1 MGFLSRFENT
11 MEDGIEGAA
20 GAVGRSGLS
29 PVQITKKAEKQMK
42 RERIVGAG
50 KQYAPTLYTV
60 LVSPEDDRKLHMY
73 YPTLAGEVE
82 TFLGARARE
91 AGYVMDGHPLV
102 RFITDPDLKRG
113 KFDVVAE
120 MVASAIVE
128 QLRQD
133 EFDRYG
139 LNEGHRG
146 AGAGARAGVAS
157 AGAGVA
163 AGAASG
169 VRAASAAGA
178 AAGAARGGAN
188 SPRAGAAAGIGVG
201 KATPQGVSY
210 KSALDD
216 EPILTRAGARE
227 VSAAERAQNDSLHF
241 EPIDNVVRAARE
253 AERALREEGFE
264 PGSEPAIEMP
274 AVSEPLP
281 RKTRG
286 AGVNAL
292 FGDDEY
298 VDDEDDGAAATVNI
312 RDGQVVGAGAAGA
325 ARSAKAALP
334 EVYLY
339 DETRDVAY
347 QLTGDVQQIGRESVN
362 EIVVPDINIS
372 RVHAEIHREQNG
384 IWVITDLGSTNGLY
398 INGRKVSEAPLRD
411 ADMIT
416 LGTTTLEFQQ
426 LD

>member
-29 PVQITKKAEKQMK
+29 PVQITKKAEKQMR

-82 TFLGARARE
+82 TFLVARARE

-133 EFDRYG
+133 EMDRYG
-139 LNEGHRG
+139 LGDGRRG
-146 AGAGARAGVAS
+146 AAGSARGGAAGVAARS
-157 AGAGVA
+157 ASASAAAAAAGAGVA
-163 AGAASG
+163 GVGVGAS
-169 VRAASAAGA
+169 
-178 AAGAARGGAN
+178 
-188 SPRAGAAAGIGVG
+188 SPRAAAKDASVGAGGVG
-201 KATPQGVSY
+201 RHTPRGIAY

-216 EPILTRAGARE
+216 EPVLTRAGARE
-227 VSAAERAQNDSLHF
+227 IGAAERAQNDSLHF
-241 EPIDNVVRAARE
+241 EPVDNVVRAARE

-264 PGSEPAIEMP
+264 PGPEPAVEMP
-274 AVSEPLP
+274 AISESLP

-292 FGDDEY
+292 FGDDGY
-298 VDDEDDGAAATVNI
+298 ADDAEADVETVNI
-312 RDGQVVGAGAAGA
+312 RDAQAGGANAAS
-325 ARSAKAALP
+325 ARAEELP

-339 DETRDVAY
+339 DEQRDVAY
-347 QLTGDVQQIGRESVN
+347 QLAGAPQQIGRESVN

-372 RVHAEIHREQNG
+372 RVHAEIRREPNG
-384 IWVITDLGSTNGLY
+384 IWVITDLGSTNGIY